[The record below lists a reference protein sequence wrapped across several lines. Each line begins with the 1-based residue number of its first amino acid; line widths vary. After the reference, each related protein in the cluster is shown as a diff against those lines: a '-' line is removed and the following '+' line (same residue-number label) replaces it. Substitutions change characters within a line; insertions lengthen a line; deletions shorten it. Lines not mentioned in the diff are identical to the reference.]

1 MNSGADTAL
10 RLLESQILTC
20 AEYSAV
26 CSALPPAQM
35 GGPVADTTSVAA
47 SSLAS
52 SVPSQSPVPTL
63 PIPSAASPTLRSVA
77 QPGSPSLTRKR
88 RRAMH
93 DPKKLTVCLDLDETL
108 IHSVV
113 ADGNALQKPE
123 VESFWLTVGEHELIV
138 LKRPGL
144 EDFLN
149 RAADLFNLYV
159 FTAGTA
165 AYVQCGEGK
174 LSRVQQRSVFRASP
188 HLPPPL
194 VSPSLSLSLS
204 LSSHNQQVRDARL
217 ESARHRR
224 QLVLRPT
231 LPAALH
237 HVRRR
242 AVREEPRVCV
252 SA

>member
-1 MNSGADTAL
+1 
-10 RLLESQILTC
+10 
-20 AEYSAV
+20 
-26 CSALPPAQM
+26 
-35 GGPVADTTSVAA
+35 
-47 SSLAS
+47 
-52 SVPSQSPVPTL
+52 
-63 PIPSAASPTLRSVA
+63 
-77 QPGSPSLTRKR
+77 
-88 RRAMH
+88 MH